1 MIINDKVEVNV
12 FSSNV
17 PYYESLGYKI
27 PRYKNDRGKLKI
39 KRGTKITVKVEDL
52 PKGSTVKLRVK
63 CDKCGKEYD
72 MIYSNYI
79 KQNHNGKTYCK
90 HCFCTVLLSGE
101 NNGMYGRIGK
111 NHPNWDSSK
120 TDEERMDD
128 RSYPKYKEFVKKA
141 FERDN
146 YTCQCCGDN
155 KGHNLIVHHLDSYN
169 WCKEKRIDETNGIT
183 LCEECHKEFH
193 HIYGYGN
200 NTKEQ
205 FEDFIK
211 NKENQ
216 ETA

>member
-1 MIINDKVEVNV
+1 MLLSKEVEVNV

-39 KRGTKITVKVEDL
+39 KKGTKIIVKVEDL
-52 PKGSTVKLRVK
+52 PKRSGVKIKAK
-63 CDKCGKEYD
+63 CDKCGKEYY
-72 MIYSNYI
+72 IAYGNYI
-79 KQNHNGKTYCK
+79 KQNHNGKIYCK

-101 NNGMYGRIGK
+101 NNGMYGRTGE

-120 TDEERMDD
+120 TDEERENG
-128 RSYPKYKEFVKKA
+128 RSNNCYINFTNNVFK
-141 FERDN
+141 RDK

-155 KGHNLIVHHLDSYN
+155 KGHNLNAHHLDGWN
-169 WCKEKRIDETNGIT
+169 WCIDKRFDIDNGVT
-183 LCEECHKEFH
+183 LCESCHKEFH
-193 HIYGYGN
+193 SIYGYGN

-216 ETA
+216 ESA